1 MNLINKILRGC
12 IIASSF
18 FSCTEQETKEVKA
31 TNFPNKDSELAIM
44 MRDIVENTQKVKEQI
59 INGKEVEFFIEFE
72 KLHTSTTTEA
82 DVRDNGQFTSFAN
95 DYTNKV
101 SELIKA
107 ETDKT
112 TLYNDMVQV
121 CVNCH
126 QQICPGPV
134 KRIRKLKIKE

>member
-1 MNLINKILRGC
+1 MNLLNKILGGC

-18 FSCTEQETKEVKA
+18 FSCTEQETKEVKT

-59 INGKEVEFFIEFE
+59 INGEEVEFFIKFE

-82 DVRDNGQFTSFAN
+82 DVRDDGQFTSFAN

-112 TLYNDMVQV
+112 TLYNDMVQA

>member
-1 MNLINKILRGC
+1 MELHCRTNYCLQYIRSNRSYLKIMNLLNKILGGC

-72 KLHTSTTTEA
+72 K
-82 DVRDNGQFTSFAN
+82 R
-95 DYTNKV
+95 
-101 SELIKA
+101 
-107 ETDKT
+107 
-112 TLYNDMVQV
+112 
-121 CVNCH
+121 
-126 QQICPGPV
+126 
-134 KRIRKLKIKE
+134 